1 MRIRTALIRHAGS
14 ASDDGTACELSF
26 VDEREFADVV
36 PSSCRVVAEPDQDA
50 AVFRLRG
57 ELDAATAGEVRVQL
71 AAAVGEHSV
80 VLDLTEVSLIDSAGV
95 HALREV
101 MRCIHERGGL
111 VALVRPWRS
120 AASVLELVGS
130 VGFAFAALSSAG
142 ALMWLSD
149 PKNRPES
156 RGGRAEVGTLPG

>member
-1 MRIRTALIRHAGS
+1 
-14 ASDDGTACELSF
+14 
-26 VDEREFADVV
+26 
-36 PSSCRVVAEPDQDA
+36 
-50 AVFRLRG
+50 
-57 ELDAATAGEVRVQL
+57 VRVLL
-71 AAAVGEHSV
+71 AAAIGEHSV

-111 VALVRPWRS
+111 VALVRPRRS
-120 AASVLELVGS
+120 AASILELVGS

-156 RGGRAEVGTLPG
+156 RAGRAEVGTLPG